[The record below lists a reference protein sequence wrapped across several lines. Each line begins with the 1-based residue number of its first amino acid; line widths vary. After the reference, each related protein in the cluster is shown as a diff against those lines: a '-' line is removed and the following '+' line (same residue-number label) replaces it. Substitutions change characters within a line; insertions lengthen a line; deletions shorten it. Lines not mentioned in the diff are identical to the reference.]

1 MSFFKMDIVSG
12 FGPHFDEHKWV
23 HQIRKHLDDELEEET
38 EIPITIFGVP
48 KAMMMCSPE
57 SYIPQEVAIGPYH
70 HFRAEVYDMERYK
83 VAAAKR
89 TQRELQDSK
98 LQDIVDHLVNFELR
112 IRAGYHR
119 PVGFGSEALAWM
131 MAVDACFLLEFFQVC
146 GLKMGKV
153 LTKNQSTL
161 SRLTDLSTNKNANN
175 AILRDIVM
183 LENQIP
189 LFVMRMLLEFRFS
202 SLDIADKLLL
212 DMLIGLG
219 DEVLPFK
226 TDGTRKIEV
235 KECAH
240 LLDFLYRLIV
250 PQFEAGPS
258 EIIEIHDDEDFS
270 KTDSFSEPGHVSKI
284 IDVIWHFLSS
294 LKAGPLDWIKRILV
308 SKPLKVV
315 VKLPWTILTK
325 IPIVKMLKGPIESA
339 FGALDKE
346 KKEDEKSSSDNNNNN
361 NDKPPLLEEITI
373 PSVSQLFGIGVQ
385 FMPTDKGI
393 MGINFDSKTKTF
405 YIPVIELDVNSEV
418 VLRNLVAYE
427 ACAQGPLVLTRF
439 MELMNGIVD
448 TEEDV
453 RMLCGRGIIVNHL
466 KGEKEV
472 AEMWN
477 GMSRSVGLT
486 KVPLLDKVIGE
497 VNGYYNGRWKVRVG
511 NLVRRYV
518 FGSWKILTFV
528 AAVMLLLLTCLQ
540 AFCQVYSCSRIV
552 PIKALEPL
560 NDHE

>member
-1 MSFFKMDIVSG
+1 MSFFKMNIGSG
-12 FGPHFDEHKWV
+12 FGPNFDEHKWV

-38 EIPITIFGVP
+38 EIPITIFGDP
-48 KAMMMCSPE
+48 KAMITCSPE
-57 SYIPQEVAIGPYH
+57 SYIPQEIAIGPYH

-89 TQRELQDSK
+89 TQKELQDSK
-98 LQDIVDHLVNFELR
+98 LQDIVEHLVKFDLR

-119 PVGFGSEALAWM
+119 PVGFGAEALAWM

-161 SRLTDLSTNKNANN
+161 SRLTDLSTNKNANA

-202 SLDIADKLLL
+202 SLDIADQLLL

-219 DEVLPFK
+219 NEILPFK

-240 LLDFLYRLIV
+240 LLDFLYRSIIV
-250 PQFEAGPS
+250 PEFEAGRPD
-258 EIIEIHDDEDFS
+258 EIIEICEDGNFS

-284 IDVIWHFLSS
+284 IDVIWNFLSS
-294 LKAGPLDWIKRILV
+294 LKAGPALDWIKRILV

-325 IPIVKMLKGPIESA
+325 IPIVKTLKGPIESA
-339 FGALDKE
+339 FGAFTKDKE
-346 KKEDEKSSSDNNNNN
+346 KKEDEKSSSD
-361 NDKPPLLEEITI
+361 KPPVLEEITI

-385 FMPTDKGI
+385 FVPTDKGI
-393 MGINFDSKTKTF
+393 MGISFDSTTKAF

-427 ACAQGPLVLTRF
+427 ACARGPLVLTRF
-439 MELMNGIVD
+439 TELMNGIVD

-453 RMLCGRGIIVNHL
+453 RMLCGTGIIVNRL

-497 VNGYYNGRWKVRVG
+497 VNGYYNGRWKVRIG

-528 AAVMLLLLTCLQ
+528 AAAMMLLLMCLQ

-560 NDHE
+560 NGHE